1 MLIPILSTLCYGTMA
16 LCGGLALKTIF
27 IDEDI
32 KEAEKEIIETENIL
46 KYEYYPVENINLK
59 VEENNVIKYMFTE
72 GEKEGLKVAIGQD
85 LQGDT
90 VSIDMLDGHLLIG
103 GMTGGGKSNI
113 LNVLITNLIRTYTP
127 NELLL
132 MGCDFAETDVYY
144 FNQYKHFNKGKVS
157 TNEEQFLSQVEWLE
171 RRMTERAEILN
182 KSNCRNIINYNK
194 KHDKKLGYIIFII
207 DELVQLT
214 TIKKCKDELH
224 RIMSKCRKYGIY
236 FILAAQ
242 DATKETIGR
251 CKMNCPQ
258 VIGLKT
264 YDETDST
271 TLLGKGH
278 NLQDITVPGRC
289 KIKNSEGLK
298 ETQIFYISED
308 EIEEV
313 LRPYLKASEN

>member
-1 MLIPILSTLCYGTMA
+1 MLVTTLTGIAGIGVLTAGC
-16 LCGGLALKTIF
+16 LIF
-27 IDEDI
+27 KELLTNEEIE
-32 KEAEKEIIETENIL
+32 EAEEVIETNNII

-59 VEENNVIKYMFTE
+59 IEENNVIKYMFTE

-103 GMTGGGKSNI
+103 GMTNGGKSNI
-113 LNVLITNLIRTYTP
+113 LNVLITNFIRTYTP

-132 MGCDFAETDVYY
+132 MGCDFAEADVYY

-157 TNEEQFLSQVEWLE
+157 TNEEQFLNQVEWLE

-182 KSNCRNIINYNK
+182 KSNCRNVINYNK
-194 KHDKKLGYIIFII
+194 KYDKKLGYIIFII

-278 NLQDITVPGRC
+278 NLQDITIPGRC
-289 KIKNSEGLK
+289 KIRNKNGIT
-298 ETQIFYISED
+298 ETQIFYINED
-308 EIEEV
+308 EIDKILE
-313 LRPYLKASEN
+313 PYKIN

>member
-1 MLIPILSTLCYGTMA
+1 MLVTTLTGIAGIGA
-16 LCGGLALKTIF
+16 LTAGCLIF
-27 IDEDI
+27 
-32 KEAEKEIIETENIL
+32 KELLTNEEIEETEEVIETNNII

-59 VEENNVIKYMFTE
+59 IEENNVIKYMFTE

-90 VSIDMLDGHLLIG
+90 VSINMLDGHLLIG

-132 MGCDFAETDVYY
+132 MGCDFAEADVYY

-157 TNEEQFLSQVEWLE
+157 TNEEQFLNQVEWLE

-182 KSNCRNIINYNK
+182 KSNCRNVINYNK

-278 NLQDITVPGRC
+278 NLQDITIPGRC
-289 KIKNSEGLK
+289 KIRNKNGIT
-298 ETQIFYISED
+298 ETQIFYIDED
-308 EIEEV
+308 QIEEM
-313 LRPYLKASEN
+313 LKPYEK

>member
-27 IDEDI
+27 IDEP
-32 KEAEKEIIETENIL
+32 KEETEKEIVETENIL

-59 VEENNVIKYMFTE
+59 VEENNVIKYVFIE
-72 GEKEGLKVAIGQD
+72 GEKEGLKCCIGQN
-85 LQGDT
+85 LEGNN
-90 VSIDMLDGHLLIG
+90 VSIDLLDGHLLIG

-113 LNVLITNLIRTYTP
+113 LNILITNFIKTYTP
-127 NELLL
+127 NELVL
-132 MGCDFAETDVYY
+132 MGCDFTESDIYY
-144 FNQYKHFNKGKVS
+144 FNKYKHFDKGKVS
-157 TNEEQFLSQVEWLE
+157 INKEQFLSQIEWLE
-171 RRMTERAEILN
+171 RRMKERAEILN
-182 KSNCRNIINYNK
+182 KSNCRNVINYNK
-194 KHDKKLGYIIFII
+194 KYDKKLSYIIFII

-214 TIKKCKDELH
+214 HDKKCKEELH
-224 RIMSKCRKYGIY
+224 KIMSKCRKYGIY
-236 FILAAQ
+236 FILAGQ

-258 VIGLKT
+258 IIGLKT
-264 YDETDST
+264 FDETDSI

-278 NLQDITVPGRC
+278 DLQNINITGRC
-289 KIKNSEGLK
+289 KVKNKNGII

-313 LRPYLKASEN
+313 LRFYLKASEN